1 MLTTLKA
8 IKADRW
14 IPPQMRSSAAV
25 KGFARLVGIC
35 LALHIALLAAA
46 FMGEDFLA
54 RAPLPPEV
62 IPVELIEEPPQDPV
76 QEKAEEKPE
85 EKPQEQAQ
93 AQEKAPEPPPAEQQ
107 EPEKAE
113 TPPPP
118 PVDLK
123 PVSDFARVTEK
134 EIENTTAGG
143 PSIDAREEP
152 APIAQ
157 AEPPK
162 EVDQPKAEQKPPPE
176 PAPLKAEPPQPP
188 TPVAQTP
195 DAAPPDAL
203 PPEPEGLLA
212 GAEAPPVETPQPPE
226 AAPEEAPA
234 PASTQPENPIA
245 KRFAFFEPLPQ
256 MEFDA
261 GVKSS
266 RSPSGTAPANYNST
280 LYGMIVP
287 LIRFPTGAQQIPRR
301 GPAAVGFIV
310 DGRGRLAGIS
320 IVKASG
326 IPSIDL
332 AVVAA
337 IRQAAPYPPPPN
349 GMPLGLELHY

>member
-1 MLTTLKA
+1 M
-8 IKADRW
+8 
-14 IPPQMRSSAAV
+14 
-25 KGFARLVGIC
+25 KGFARIVGFC
-35 LALHIALLAAA
+35 LALHAALLAAA
-46 FMGEDFLA
+46 FLGEDFLA

-62 IPVELIEEPPQDPV
+62 IPVELIEEPPQEPV
-76 QEKAEEKPE
+76 QEKAEDKPE
-85 EKPQEQAQ
+85 EKPQEQAK
-93 AQEKAPEPPPAEQQ
+93 AQEKAHEPPPPPAEQQ

-118 PVDLK
+118 PVDLE

-134 EIENTTAGG
+134 EIENKTAGG
-143 PSIDAREEP
+143 PSIAAREEP

-157 AEPPK
+157 PEPPK
-162 EVDQPKAEQKPPPE
+162 QVEQAKAEQKPLPE
-176 PAPLKAEPPQPP
+176 PPKLEPAQPP
-188 TPVAQTP
+188 TPVAQAP
-195 DAAPPDAL
+195 DKAPPDAL
-203 PPEPEGLLA
+203 PPEPEGLRA
-212 GAEAPPVETPQPPE
+212 GAEAPPLETPQPPE
-226 AAPEEAPA
+226 AAPEAAPA
-234 PASTQPENPIA
+234 PESTQPENPIA
-245 KRFAFFEPLPQ
+245 KRFAFFEPVPK

-266 RSPSGTAPANYNST
+266 RSQGGTAPANYNST

-287 LIRFPTGAQQIPRR
+287 LIRFPPGAQQIPRR
-301 GPAAVGFIV
+301 GPAAVGFVV
-310 DGRGRLAGIS
+310 DGRGHLAGIS

-349 GMPLGLELHY
+349 GTPLGLELHY